1 MGAFSSIQSNGLS
14 APPFL
19 LCFVVICGVAWIS
32 DHVGV
37 RGPFVAVF
45 GLVGAAGY
53 IILGT
58 ATGVAPRY
66 FALFLSTLIFV
77 SVAELLMWVGNNH
90 ATDSRRAAGLGIL
103 ATMGQCGPVLGY
115 NSSLQTS
122 RNELTLLQDIHLP
135 D

>member
-1 MGAFSSIQSNGLS
+1 M
-14 APPFL
+14 
-19 LCFVVICGVAWIS
+19 AWIS
-32 DHVGV
+32 DRVGV
-37 RGPFVAVF
+37 RGPFVAAF
-45 GLVGAAGY
+45 GIVGAIGY

-77 SVAELLMWVGNNH
+77 SVAQLLMWVGNNH

-115 NSSLQTS
+115 DGFL
-122 RNELTLLQDIHLP
+122 
-135 D
+135 